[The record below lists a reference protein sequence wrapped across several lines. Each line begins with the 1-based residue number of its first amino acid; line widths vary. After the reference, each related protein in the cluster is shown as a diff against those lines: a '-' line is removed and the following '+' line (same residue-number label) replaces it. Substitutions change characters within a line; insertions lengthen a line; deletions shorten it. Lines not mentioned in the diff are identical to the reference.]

1 MKTTEENNRLI
12 AEFMGAEID
21 GLNYRVVCY
30 DNVKV
35 CMRPSLLQYHTSWD
49 WLMPVLKKIN
59 LKLTP
64 QNYDEWRMI
73 SKPTEYTIES
83 VHNQAVQFIEWYNK
97 QKK

>member
-1 MKTTEENNRLI
+1 MKTLERNKLI
-12 AEFMGAEID
+12 AEFMGVYNYNSEWTEEANAEQ
-21 GLNYRVVCY
+21 Y
-30 DNVKV
+30 K
-35 CMRPSLLQYHTSWD
+35 YHTSWD

-83 VHNQAVQFIEWYNK
+83 VHNQAVQFIKLHNENK
-97 QKK
+97 